1 MDDFEQA
8 EKASADSSR
17 HKHKIGRMRRILADS
32 MPFLQSR
39 HFICS
44 NLIVK
49 WLDQLF
55 NISSQGSTV
64 RKELLAGIATFAA
77 MSYIL
82 VVNPS
87 MLAKTGMP
95 QDALIT
101 VTAVAA
107 AFGCFLMAWM
117 TNYPIALAPGMGTN
131 AYFTFVICIGMKV
144 PWQAALAMTFWNG
157 VIFLILSIT
166 GLRKKIAESLPNGMK
181 VGIQVGIGFFIA
193 FIGLKNV
200 GIVVND
206 DATLVAV
213 GSLKSPA
220 SILVIVGVILM
231 TVLSIKK
238 VPGAILFSIL
248 GITFLG
254 FFISSGGSPITPTP
268 SGIVSAPAG
277 IGETFLQLNFWYP
290 FQFWKEA
297 LPVILTLLILDLF
310 DSIGTLVGLSRRA
323 KLVDEN
329 GNMPN
334 MGKALTADSI
344 ATMGGALLGTSTT
357 TSYVESAVGIES
369 GGKTGLT
376 SVACGFCF
384 LLALI
389 FTPILTI
396 VPAVATAPALVMVG
410 VFMAQ
415 GLKELNFE
423 DLSEVAPAFIT
434 MLMIPLTFSIT
445 EGIGI
450 GLVVFV
456 FVMILLNRMREVPLF
471 SYLVAALFLV
481 YYGLK

>member
-1 MDDFEQA
+1 
-8 EKASADSSR
+8 
-17 HKHKIGRMRRILADS
+17 
-32 MPFLQSR
+32 
-39 HFICS
+39 
-44 NLIVK
+44 VK
-49 WLDQLF
+49 WIDQLF
-55 NISSQGSTV
+55 NISPQGSTI
-64 RKELLAGIATFAA
+64 RTEILAGITTFAA
-77 MSYIL
+77 MAYIL

-87 MLAKTGMP
+87 VLSEAGMP
-95 QDALIT
+95 REAVIT
-101 VTAVAA
+101 VTAIAA
-107 AFGCFLMAWM
+107 ALGCFLMAWM

-131 AYFTFVICIGMKV
+131 SYFAYVICLGMGVK
-144 PWQAALAMTFWNG
+144 WEAALAMVFWNG
-157 VIFLILSIT
+157 LVFLILSIT
-166 GLRKKIAESLPNGMK
+166 GLRKKIAESLPNGLK

-200 GIVVND
+200 GIVVNH
-206 DATLVAV
+206 DATLVTV
-213 GSLKSPA
+213 GSLKSPS
-220 SILVIVGVILM
+220 SILVIVGIILM

-238 VPGAILFSIL
+238 IPGAILLSIL
-248 GITFLG
+248 GITALG
-254 FFISSGGSPITPTP
+254 FFITSGGSAITSPP
-268 SGIVSAPAG
+268 AGIISLPAG
-277 IGETFLQLNFWYP
+277 IGETFMKLDIWYP
-290 FQFWKEA
+290 FIYWKAA
-297 LPVILTLLILDLF
+297 LPVVLTLLILDLF

-334 MGKALTADSI
+334 MGNALTADSI

-357 TSYVESAVGIES
+357 TSYIESAVGIES

-376 SVACGFCF
+376 AVVCGICF

-415 GLKELNFE
+415 GMKELNFD
-423 DLSEVAPAFIT
+423 DLVEVAPAFLT
-434 MLMIPLTFSIT
+434 MLLIPLTFSIT

-456 FVMILLNRMREVPLF
+456 AVMILLNRMKEVPVF
-471 SYLVAALFLV
+471 SYMVAALFLV

>member
-1 MDDFEQA
+1 
-8 EKASADSSR
+8 
-17 HKHKIGRMRRILADS
+17 MRKILADS
-32 MPFLQSR
+32 MPHLQPR

-87 MLAKTGMP
+87 ILGEAGMP
-95 QDALIT
+95 REALIT
-101 VTAVAA
+101 VTAIAA
-107 AFGCFLMAWM
+107 AFGCFLMAAM

-131 AYFTFVICIGMKV
+131 SYFAFVICLGMGV
-144 PWQAALAMTFWNG
+144 RWQDALALTFWNG
-157 VIFLILSIT
+157 LVFLILSVT
-166 GLRKKIAESLPNGMK
+166 GLRKKIAASLPNGLK

-200 GIVVND
+200 GIVVNH

-220 SILVIVGVILM
+220 SILVVIGVILM
-231 TVLSIKK
+231 TVLSVKK
-238 VPGAILFSIL
+238 FPGAILFSIL
-248 GITFLG
+248 GITALG
-254 FFISSGGSPITPTP
+254 FFVTSGGSAITATP
-268 SGIVSAPAG
+268 SGVVSAPAG
-277 IGETFLQLNFWYP
+277 IGETFMQLNILFP
-290 FQFWKEA
+290 FQNLAAA
-297 LPVILTLLILDLF
+297 LPIILTLLILDLF

-323 KLVDEN
+323 KLLDEN
-329 GNMPN
+329 GNMPG

-376 SVACGFCF
+376 AVACGICF

-415 GLKELNFE
+415 GLKELNFD

-456 FVMILLNRMREVPLF
+456 FVMILLNRMKEVPIF

>member
-1 MDDFEQA
+1 M
-8 EKASADSSR
+8 
-17 HKHKIGRMRRILADS
+17 LL
-32 MPFLQSR
+32 LQPC
-39 HFICS
+39 HFVY
-44 NLIVK
+44 LTLFVK
-49 WLDQLF
+49 WIDQLF
-55 NISSQGSTV
+55 NISPQGSTI
-64 RKELLAGIATFAA
+64 RTEILAGMTTFAA
-77 MSYIL
+77 MAYIL

-87 MLAKTGMP
+87 VLSEAGMP
-95 QDALIT
+95 REAVIT
-101 VTAVAA
+101 VTAIAA
-107 AFGCFLMAWM
+107 ALGCFLMAWM

-131 AYFTFVICIGMKV
+131 SYFAYVICLGMGVK
-144 PWQAALAMTFWNG
+144 WEAALAMVFWNG
-157 VIFLILSIT
+157 LVFLILSIT
-166 GLRKKIAESLPNGMK
+166 GLRKKIAESLPNGLK

-200 GIVVND
+200 GIVVNH
-206 DATLVAV
+206 DATLVTV
-213 GSLKSPA
+213 GSLKSPS
-220 SILVIVGVILM
+220 SILVIVGIILM

-238 VPGAILFSIL
+238 FPGAILLSIL
-248 GITFLG
+248 GITALG
-254 FFISSGGSPITPTP
+254 FFITSGGSVITSPP
-268 SGIVSAPAG
+268 AGIISLPAG
-277 IGETFLQLNFWYP
+277 IGETFMKLDIWYP
-290 FQFWKEA
+290 FIYWKAA
-297 LPVILTLLILDLF
+297 LPVVLTLLILDLF

-357 TSYVESAVGIES
+357 TSYIESAVGIES

-376 SVACGFCF
+376 AVVCGICF

-415 GLKELNFE
+415 GMKELNFD
-423 DLSEVAPAFIT
+423 DLVEVAPAFLT
-434 MLMIPLTFSIT
+434 MLLIPLTFSIT

-456 FVMILLNRMREVPLF
+456 AVMILLNRMKEVPVF
-471 SYLVAALFLV
+471 SYMVAALFLV

>member
-1 MDDFEQA
+1 
-8 EKASADSSR
+8 
-17 HKHKIGRMRRILADS
+17 
-32 MPFLQSR
+32 MPHLQPR

-87 MLAKTGMP
+87 ILGEAGMP
-95 QDALIT
+95 REALIT
-101 VTAVAA
+101 VTAIAA
-107 AFGCFLMAWM
+107 AFGCFLMAAM

-131 AYFTFVICIGMKV
+131 SYFAFVICLGMGV
-144 PWQAALAMTFWNG
+144 RWQDALALTFWNG
-157 VIFLILSIT
+157 LVFLILSVT
-166 GLRKKIAESLPNGMK
+166 GLRKKIAASLPNGLK

-200 GIVVND
+200 GIVVNH

-220 SILVIVGVILM
+220 SILVVIGVILM
-231 TVLSIKK
+231 TVLSVKK
-238 VPGAILFSIL
+238 FPGAILFSIL
-248 GITFLG
+248 GITALG
-254 FFISSGGSPITPTP
+254 FFVTSGGSAITATP
-268 SGIVSAPAG
+268 SGVVSAPAG
-277 IGETFLQLNFWYP
+277 IGETFMQLNILFP
-290 FQFWKEA
+290 FQNLAAA
-297 LPVILTLLILDLF
+297 LPIILTLLILDLF

-323 KLVDEN
+323 KLLDEN
-329 GNMPN
+329 GNMPG

-376 SVACGFCF
+376 AVACGICF

-415 GLKELNFE
+415 GLKELNFD

-456 FVMILLNRMREVPLF
+456 FVMILLNRMKEVPIF

>member
-1 MDDFEQA
+1 M
-8 EKASADSSR
+8 
-17 HKHKIGRMRRILADS
+17 LL
-32 MPFLQSR
+32 LQPC
-39 HFICS
+39 HFVY
-44 NLIVK
+44 LTLFVK
-49 WLDQLF
+49 WIDQLF
-55 NISSQGSTV
+55 NISPQGSTI
-64 RKELLAGIATFAA
+64 RTEILAGITTFAA
-77 MSYIL
+77 MAYIL

-87 MLAKTGMP
+87 VLSEAGMP
-95 QDALIT
+95 REAVIT
-101 VTAVAA
+101 VTAIAA
-107 AFGCFLMAWM
+107 ALGCFLMAWM

-131 AYFTFVICIGMKV
+131 SYFAYVICLGMGVK
-144 PWQAALAMTFWNG
+144 WEAALAMVFWNG
-157 VIFLILSIT
+157 LVFLILSIT
-166 GLRKKIAESLPNGMK
+166 GLRKKIAESLPNGLK

-200 GIVVND
+200 GIVVNHE
-206 DATLVAV
+206 ATLVTV
-213 GSLKSPA
+213 GSLKSPS
-220 SILVIVGVILM
+220 SILVIVGIILM

-238 VPGAILFSIL
+238 FPGAILLSIL
-248 GITFLG
+248 GITALG
-254 FFISSGGSPITPTP
+254 FFITSGGSAITSPP
-268 SGIVSAPAG
+268 AGIISLPAG
-277 IGETFLQLNFWYP
+277 IGETFMKLDIWYP
-290 FQFWKEA
+290 FIYWKAA
-297 LPVILTLLILDLF
+297 LPVVLTLLILDLF

-344 ATMGGALLGTSTT
+344 ATMGGAFLGTSTT
-357 TSYVESAVGIES
+357 TSYIESAVGIES

-376 SVACGFCF
+376 AVVCGICF

-415 GLKELNFE
+415 GMKGLNFD
-423 DLSEVAPAFIT
+423 DLVEVAPAFLT
-434 MLMIPLTFSIT
+434 MLLIPLTFSIT

-456 FVMILLNRMREVPLF
+456 AVMILLNRMKEVPVF
-471 SYLVAALFLV
+471 SYMVAALFLV

>member
-1 MDDFEQA
+1 M
-8 EKASADSSR
+8 
-17 HKHKIGRMRRILADS
+17 HGMNILDS
-32 MPFLQSR
+32 MPYLQHR
-39 HFICS
+39 YLFCS
-44 NLIVK
+44 NRIVK

-64 RKELLAGIATFAA
+64 RKEILAGITTFAA
-77 MSYIL
+77 MAYIL

-87 MLAKTGMP
+87 ILSAAGMP
-95 QDALIT
+95 QEALIT
-101 VTAVAA
+101 VTAIAA
-107 AFGCFLMAWM
+107 ALGCFLMAWM

-131 AYFTFVICIGMKV
+131 SYFAFVICLGMGV

-157 VIFLILSIT
+157 LVFLILSVT
-166 GLRKKIAESLPNGMK
+166 GMRKKIAESLPNGLK

-200 GIVVND
+200 GIVVNH
-206 DATLVAV
+206 DATLVTV
-213 GSLKSPA
+213 GSLKSPT
-220 SILVIVGVILM
+220 SILVIAGIILM
-231 TVLSIKK
+231 TVFTIKK
-238 VPGAILFSIL
+238 IPGAILLSIL
-248 GITFLG
+248 GITAIG
-254 FFISSGGSPITPTP
+254 FFVTSGGMAITAAP
-268 SGIVSAPAG
+268 SGIISAPAG
-277 IGETFLQLNFWYP
+277 IGETFLKLDIWYP
-290 FQFWKEA
+290 FTHLADA
-297 LPVILTLLILDLF
+297 LPVVLTLLILDLF

-323 KLVDEN
+323 KLLDEH

-357 TSYVESAVGIES
+357 TSYIESAVGIES

-376 SVACGFCF
+376 AVACGICF

-415 GLKELNFE
+415 GLKELNFD
-423 DLSEVAPAFIT
+423 DLSEVAPAFLT

-450 GLVVFV
+450 GLVTFV
-456 FVMILLNRMREVPLF
+456 FIMILLNRMKEVPLF

>member
-1 MDDFEQA
+1 M
-8 EKASADSSR
+8 
-17 HKHKIGRMRRILADS
+17 LL
-32 MPFLQSR
+32 LQPC
-39 HFICS
+39 HFVY
-44 NLIVK
+44 LTLFVK
-49 WLDQLF
+49 WIDQLF
-55 NISSQGSTV
+55 NISPQGSTI
-64 RKELLAGIATFAA
+64 RTEILAGITTFAA
-77 MSYIL
+77 MAYIL

-87 MLAKTGMP
+87 VLSEAGMP
-95 QDALIT
+95 REAVIT
-101 VTAVAA
+101 VTEIAA
-107 AFGCFLMAWM
+107 ALGCFLMAWM

-131 AYFTFVICIGMKV
+131 SYFAYVICLGMGVK
-144 PWQAALAMTFWNG
+144 WEAALAMVFWNG
-157 VIFLILSIT
+157 LVFLILSIT
-166 GLRKKIAESLPNGMK
+166 GLRKKIAESLPNGLK

-200 GIVVND
+200 GIVVNH
-206 DATLVAV
+206 DATLVTV
-213 GSLKSPA
+213 GSLKSPS
-220 SILVIVGVILM
+220 SILVIVGIILM

-238 VPGAILFSIL
+238 FPGAILLSIL
-248 GITFLG
+248 GITALG
-254 FFISSGGSPITPTP
+254 FFITSGGSVITSPP
-268 SGIVSAPAG
+268 AGIISLPAG
-277 IGETFLQLNFWYP
+277 IGETFMKLDIWYP
-290 FQFWKEA
+290 FIYWKAA
-297 LPVILTLLILDLF
+297 LPVVLTLLILDLF

-357 TSYVESAVGIES
+357 TSYIESAVGIES

-376 SVACGFCF
+376 AVVCGICF

-415 GLKELNFE
+415 GMKELNFD
-423 DLSEVAPAFIT
+423 DLVEVAPAFLT
-434 MLMIPLTFSIT
+434 MLLIPLTFSIT

-456 FVMILLNRMREVPLF
+456 AVMILLNRMKEVPVF
-471 SYLVAALFLV
+471 SYMVAALFLV